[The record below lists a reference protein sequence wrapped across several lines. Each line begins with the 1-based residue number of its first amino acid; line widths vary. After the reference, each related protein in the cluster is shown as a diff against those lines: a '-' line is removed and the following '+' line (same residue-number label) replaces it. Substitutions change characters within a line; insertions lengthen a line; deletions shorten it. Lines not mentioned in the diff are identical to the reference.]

1 MEPELIDDDD
11 LYEFDE
17 FSEFDEDDD
26 DDFYDFDDFSEYDD
40 DDDLYDEDDE
50 DDDDDFAMEGDDI
63 ERRSRRS
70 RRRARRRA
78 RRARRRGVKT
88 GKGRGYMQRQL
99 KGYVKRT
106 ELRKS
111 LARVGRDVKRNAAGI
126 KTNARRLSST
136 NSRVSSTQRV
146 NRAQSKEIA
155 KIKADIAQQQQMQF
169 LMTLIDR
176 GPKTY
181 AVTGDTTN
189 TDGGRV
195 LSLDEQE
202 DALTTL
208 LPFLMGGSSMG
219 GSSDGG
225 MFGNPLML
233 LALTGA
239 FK

>member
-40 DDDLYDEDDE
+40 DDDLFDDDDE

-176 GPKTY
+176 GPKDY
-181 AVTGDTTN
+181 AIRGNFDPA
-189 TDGGRV
+189 TDRNIT
-195 LSLDEQE
+195 LDEQE